1 MKKLLILLIAATA
14 MIIVT
19 SCDSSD
25 DPITPTPTGSIYLT
39 SIPAGAEIWLDG
51 SNTLQTT
58 PDTIKDVD
66 EGVHTITLTLEDYDD
81 TTFSISVTGGQTS
94 VVTDVML
101 VSNISTT
108 LYGPERIYESF
119 GTSAQ
124 QPSGLDLSS
133 GNAWGISSD
142 SSGTVDIYFFS
153 NQAGSLYLIQSADLA
168 GLIRETEFKVG
179 SSTNLFDEVDSPL
192 RDNTWVTSVDEAEDN
207 YVFLYDHD
215 AHYSKL
221 KIVNRGGG
229 TGIGDP
235 AWVDVQW
242 YYNTK
247 VQDNRF

>member
-1 MKKLLILLIAATA
+1 MKKLILLMIAATA
-14 MIIVT
+14 TILIT
-19 SCDSSD
+19 SCDTDSD
-25 DPITPTPTGSIYLT
+25 PVTPTPTGSIFLS

-51 SNTLQTT
+51 SNTTKIT
-58 PDTIKDVD
+58 PDTIHNVS
-66 EGVHTITLTLEDYDD
+66 EGVHTITLSLEDYNDS
-81 TTFSISVTGGQTS
+81 TFDISVTGGELS
-94 VVTDVML
+94 IVTNVML
-101 VSNISTT
+101 VSNISTS
-108 LYGPERIYESF
+108 LYGPQRIYETF

-142 SSGTVDIYFFS
+142 SSGVVDIYFYS
-153 NQAGSLYLIQSADLA
+153 DQAGTQYLIQSADLA

-192 RDNTWVTSVDEAEDN
+192 RDNTWVTSIDEAENN

-215 AHYSKL
+215 GHYSKL

-242 YYNTK
+242 YYNNTAL
-247 VQDNRF
+247 DNRF

>member
-1 MKKLLILLIAATA
+1 MKKLLLLIIAAAT
-14 MIIVT
+14 MLVIT

-25 DPITPTPTGSIYLT
+25 DPITPTPTGSIYLS

-51 SNTLQTT
+51 SNTTKVT
-58 PDTIKDVD
+58 PDTIHSVSQ
-66 EGVHTITLTLEDYDD
+66 GVHTITLSLEDYNDS
-81 TTFSISVTGGQTS
+81 TFDISVTGGELS
-94 VVTDVML
+94 IVTNVML
-101 VSNISTT
+101 VSNISTS
-108 LYGPERIYESF
+108 LYGPVRIYESF
-119 GTSAQ
+119 NTSAQ

-142 SSGTVDIYFFS
+142 SSGVVDIYFFS

-168 GLIRETEFKVG
+168 GLIRETDFKVG

-192 RDNTWVTSVDEAEDN
+192 RDNTWVTSIDEAENN

-221 KIVNRGGG
+221 RIVNRGGG

-242 YYNTK
+242 YYNNT
-247 VQDNRF
+247 VQDPRF

>member
-1 MKKLLILLIAATA
+1 MKKLLALIIATA
-14 MIIVT
+14 TMLVIT

-25 DPITPTPTGSIYLT
+25 DPITPTPTGSIYLS

-51 SNTLQTT
+51 SNTTKVT
-58 PDTIKDVD
+58 PDTIHNVSQ
-66 EGVHTITLTLEDYDD
+66 GVHTITLSLEDYNDS
-81 TTFSISVTGGQTS
+81 TFDISVTGGELS
-94 VVTDVML
+94 IVTNVML
-101 VSNISTT
+101 VSNISTS
-108 LYGPERIYESF
+108 LYGPVRIYESF

-142 SSGTVDIYFFS
+142 SSGVVDIYFFS

-168 GLIRETEFKVG
+168 GLIRETDFKVG
-179 SSTNLFDEVDSPL
+179 ASTNLFDEVDSPL
-192 RDNTWVTSVDEAEDN
+192 RDNTWVTSIDEAENN

-221 KIVNRGGG
+221 RIVNRGGG

-242 YYNTK
+242 YYNNTL
-247 VQDNRF
+247 QDPRF

>member
-1 MKKLLILLIAATA
+1 MKKLLILIIAAAT
-14 MIIVT
+14 MLVIT

-25 DPITPTPTGSIYLT
+25 DPITPTPTGSIYLS

-51 SNTLQTT
+51 SNTTKVT
-58 PDTIKDVD
+58 PDTIHNVSQ
-66 EGVHTITLTLEDYDD
+66 GVHTITLSLEDYNDS
-81 TTFSISVTGGQTS
+81 TFDISVTGGELS
-94 VVTDVML
+94 IVTNVML
-101 VSNISTT
+101 VSNISTS
-108 LYGPERIYESF
+108 LYGPVRIYESF

-142 SSGTVDIYFFS
+142 SSGVVDIYFFS

-168 GLIRETEFKVG
+168 GLIRETDFKVG

-192 RDNTWVTSVDEAEDN
+192 RDNTWVTSIDEAENN

-221 KIVNRGGG
+221 RIVNRGGG

-242 YYNTK
+242 YYNNT
-247 VQDNRF
+247 VQDPRF